1 MRAASVCA
9 GLLAAA
15 WTLAA
20 GAQADPL
27 ATRGGWELGLQAA
40 SYEYDE
46 PDFARL
52 DGERLGAS
60 AAYTFVGASRL
71 HSRIEARYSY
81 AELDYTGSGTLDGVP
96 DYLVEARVLA
106 GRDYRAGAVVWAPYV
121 GLGLRHLYNDLRG
134 TTSTGAQGYRRKSR
148 YWYVPLGVTLRVAL
162 GSGWVMAPQL
172 EYDVFVNGKQRSY
185 LSDASAAFNDVTNE
199 QKNGHGARAQ
209 LAFEGPHWAVSLWAN
224 AWDIEDSDV
233 QPIGSG
239 FVGLE
244 PANTTREAGV
254 ELRYRF

>member
-1 MRAASVCA
+1 MRAASVCV

-15 WTLAA
+15 WALAA

-27 ATRGGWELGLQAA
+27 ATRGGWQVGLQAA

-46 PDFARL
+46 PDLARL
-52 DGERLGAS
+52 DGERLGVS
-60 AAYTFVGASRL
+60 AAYTFVGAGRL
-71 HSRIEARYSY
+71 HARIEARYSY

-96 DYLVEARVLA
+96 DYLVEARLLA
-106 GRDYRAGAVVWAPYV
+106 GRDYRTGALAWSPYL

-134 TTSTGAQGYRRKSR
+134 TTTTGAQGYRRKSR
-148 YWYVPLGVTLRVAL
+148 YWYVPLGVTLRVPL
-162 GSGWVMAPQL
+162 GNGWVMAPQL
-172 EYDVFVNGKQRSY
+172 EYDAFVNGKQRSY
-185 LSDASAAFNDVTNE
+185 LSDASTAFDDVTNE
-199 QKNGHGARAQ
+199 QRHGRGARAQ
-209 LAFEGPHWAVSLWAN
+209 LAFEGPRWAVSLWAN

-244 PANTTREAGV
+244 PANTTHEAGV